1 MHGKVECVA
10 GAGEVLRKL
19 GPDELER
26 LGFEMGNAV
35 EHRGALVSVEVEADE
50 VDAPDAAPAETR
62 PASAPRRR
70 PVGRRAP
77 ARGV

>member
-1 MHGKVECVA
+1 VTVIPGAASVA
-10 GAGEVLRKL
+10 AQL
-19 GPDELER
+19 DE
-26 LGFEMGNAV
+26 
-35 EHRGALVSVEVEADE
+35 VEVEADE

-77 ARGV
+77 ARGA